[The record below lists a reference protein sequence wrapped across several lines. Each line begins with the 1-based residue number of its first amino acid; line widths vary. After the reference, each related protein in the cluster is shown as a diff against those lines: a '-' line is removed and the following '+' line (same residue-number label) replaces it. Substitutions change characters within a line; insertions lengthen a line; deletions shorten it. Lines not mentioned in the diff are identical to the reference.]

1 MTKNLYSPSM
11 FKSYLN
17 CKYTIFNEFYEE
29 KLKLKK
35 KELTEGTKLRLA
47 KGNQFENNYFKEL
60 KKKYSKVI
68 DLKEKDKDI
77 PKEEIARKTIECMK
91 EGYEVIRGGYLMDDK
106 WRGEFDFLEINKDIK
121 SQLGNYSY
129 EVSDTKNT
137 TKVKPDHIFQV
148 ATYAGLLEKVQGI
161 KSKNFHIVLKE
172 MKKES
177 VEFESVSEFVLM
189 QKKKYEY
196 FVENEIDNAKPEKC
210 TYCSLC
216 PWEDNCK
223 GIWEKN
229 DSLDLIWGLRKD
241 TRKVFQKLGINTVQ
255 KLAQQD
261 SEKVFDNINIDTSRK
276 FINFAKLIIKERAS
290 KKPEY
295 SLVTQDPEFV
305 KGLKLLPKPSNSD
318 LYFDMESV
326 QDYVVDDGLEYLSG
340 IYYQEESK
348 QKFKALWAHNPEEE
362 KNNVIKLFDFFDS
375 HFKKYPDAFIYH
387 YGSYEITALNNL
399 TSKYKVKETELVHY
413 LNKNKFI
420 NLYPIAMQT
429 MLTTDGYSIKDLEK
443 YYNFKRTSDIRK
455 GDVSEEYYIN
465 WLDTKDQKLLDEI
478 EKYNKED
485 CHSTFELHKWLV
497 SIRDK
502 DLSWFIPKIEELDL
516 RPREIEMQ
524 EYEKK
529 LKDAN
534 LEDKNIEKLIF
545 DILGFYYR
553 ANKPKWRRYFDRKFS
568 THDEIFDDVECIG
581 NMRKSAPVEIV
592 KRSYVFTYTYDE
604 QDFKI
609 KKGDT
614 VHIANSELVSQPKRA
629 GTIVF
634 LDHQER
640 IVKISRSKTAGE
652 LPEVISI
659 GPEGPTEIE
668 QLEKSTFRFVDSL
681 IRHENKYH
689 AVKSI
694 LNKEIPKIKGI
705 KSGEKIIQ
713 SNDFEN
719 EIPTIVS
726 QLDNSYIYIQGPPGT
741 GKTRNAAKTIIKL
754 LRDGKKVGVTGNSHK
769 VIHNLL
775 NRVVT
780 IAKEEKFNFKG
791 ANKHS
796 KRNIDTAYIENDEY
810 DDHHSNKFIT
820 SLDDSKLFDSFY
832 KLEGG
837 CLFSGTKY
845 HFCHPIND
853 DKLDYLFIDE
863 AGQFTIADII
873 AIGRVAKNIVLIG
886 DQNQLGHPTEGVHP
900 GESSKSVLNFL
911 LGDLETIP
919 ENKGIFLNTT
929 YRLHSKINE
938 FISHNFYEDKLVCHK
953 DNDLR
958 SINLSG
964 HKIIHSEGIFYIQ
977 ANHEGCSQKS
987 DEECNIVKNL
997 IDQFIGRESF
1007 NEKGKKHKIDI
1018 NDILV
1023 VSPYNA
1029 QTNYLTSKLDKGAR
1043 VGTIDKFQ
1051 GQEASI
1057 TITSMTSSDAE
1068 CLPRNLDFIF
1078 DKNRLNVALSR
1089 SQLIS
1094 IVIFNPRLL
1103 DTYPTTKEQLV
1114 LLNNFCKLLKYKI
1127 N

>member
-1 MTKNLYSPSM
+1 MAKNLYSPSM

-29 KLKLKK
+29 ELKLKR
-35 KELTEGTKLRLA
+35 KEITEGTKLRLA

-68 DLKEKDKDI
+68 DLKEKDKTV
-77 PKEEIARKTIECMK
+77 PKEQIALKTIECMK

-106 WRGEFDFLEINKDIK
+106 WKGEFDFLEINKNIK
-121 SQLGNYSY
+121 SKLGNYSY

-189 QKKKYEY
+189 QKNKYEH
-196 FVENEIDNAKPEKC
+196 FVQNEIDTAKPEKC
-210 TYCSLC
+210 TYCTLC

-223 GIWEKN
+223 GIWDKK

-241 TRKVFQKLGINTVQ
+241 TRKIFQKLGIDTVE
-255 KLAQQD
+255 KLSKQD
-261 SEKVFDNINIDTSRK
+261 SGKVFGSINIDTSRK
-276 FINFAKLIIKERAS
+276 FINFAKLIIKERKS

-295 SLVTQDPEFV
+295 SLVTEDPDFF

-318 LYFDMESV
+318 LFFDMESV
-326 QDYVVDDGLEYLSG
+326 QDYVVDGGLEYLSG
-340 IYYQEESK
+340 IYYEEENK
-348 QKFKALWAHNPEEE
+348 QKFKVLWAHNQEEE
-362 KNNVIKLFDFFDS
+362 KDNVIKLFDFFDN

-387 YGSYEITALNNL
+387 YGSYEITALNDL
-399 TSKYKVKETELVHY
+399 TSKYKLKETELVHY
-413 LNKNKFI
+413 LNKNKFV
-420 NLYPIAMQT
+420 NLYPIAMQA

-465 WLDTKDQKLLDEI
+465 WLDTKDQNLLDEI

-485 CHSTFELHKWLV
+485 CHSTFELRKWLI

-502 DLSWFIPKIEELDL
+502 DLPWFTPRVEELDL
-516 RPREIEMQ
+516 RPREIEMH

-529 LKDAN
+529 LKDADLKDKN
-534 LEDKNIEKLIF
+534 LEKIIF

-568 THDEIFDDVECIG
+568 THDEIFNDVECIG
-581 NMRKSAPVEIV
+581 NMRKSAPTEVV
-592 KRSYVFTYTYDE
+592 KKSYVFTYTYDE

-614 VHIANSELVSQPKRA
+614 VHIANNELLSQPKRA
-629 GTIVF
+629 GTVVF

-640 IVKISRSKTAGE
+640 TVKISRSKTAGE

-659 GPEGPTEIE
+659 GPEGPASIE

-681 IRHENKYH
+681 VKHEDKYH

-694 LNKEIPKIKGI
+694 LNKEIPKIKGV

-713 SNDFEN
+713 SNNFEN
-719 EIPTIVS
+719 EIPKIVS
-726 QLDNSYIYIQGPPGT
+726 ELDDSYIYIQGPPGT
-741 GKTRNAAKTIIKL
+741 GKTRNAAHAIIKL

-775 NRVVT
+775 NRVVAF
-780 IAKEEKFNFKG
+780 AKSEKFFFKG
-791 ANKHS
+791 INKHS
-796 KRNIDTAYIENDEY
+796 SKNEDTAYKENAESK
-810 DDHHSNKFIT
+810 DHIANHFIT
-820 SLDDSKLFDSFY
+820 SVKDSKLFESYY
-832 KLEGG
+832 KLKDGV
-837 CLFSGTKY
+837 LFSGTKY
-845 HFCHPIND
+845 HFSHRIND

-863 AGQFTIADII
+863 AGQFTIADIV
-873 AIGRVAKNIVLIG
+873 AIGLVAKNIVLIG

-900 GESSKSVLNFL
+900 GESCKSVLNFL
-911 LGDLETIP
+911 LGDDETIS
-919 ENKGIFLNTT
+919 EDRGIFLDTT

-938 FISHNFYEDKLVCHK
+938 FISHNFYEDKLICHK

-958 SINLSG
+958 SINLDG
-964 HKIIHSEGIFYIQ
+964 HKSIHSEGIFYIQ
-977 ANHEGCSQKS
+977 ADHEGCSQKS
-987 DEECNIVKNL
+987 DEECDIVKNL
-997 IDQFIGRESF
+997 IDQFIGRESI
-1007 NEKGKKHKIDI
+1007 NEKGKSHKIDV
-1018 NDILV
+1018 NDILI

-1029 QTNYLTSKLDKGAR
+1029 QTNYLASKLKKGAR

-1078 DKNRLNVALSR
+1078 DRNRLNVALSR

-1103 DTYPTTKEQLV
+1103 DTYPTSKEQLI
-1114 LLNNFCKLLKYKI
+1114 LLNNFCKILKYKI